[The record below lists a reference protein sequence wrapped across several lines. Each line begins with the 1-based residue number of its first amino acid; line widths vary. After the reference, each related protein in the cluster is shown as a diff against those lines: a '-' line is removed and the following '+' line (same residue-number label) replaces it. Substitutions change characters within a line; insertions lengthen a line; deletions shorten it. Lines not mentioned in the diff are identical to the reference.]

1 MSVFGLSLREEA
13 YCSALPA
20 RLPEFC
26 RLLEVPGGVL
36 DSQQLRRAVAD
47 RCAKFDLAW
56 GVRDLLDAGL
66 ARRLAEEGESLRFE
80 ALRKFESR
88 ARAALASGA
97 AWASFDLDAGRA
109 VVDAEYGRK
118 AFELLRQL
126 GGIVEK
132 LKHDWQLYIPVRIPA
147 PGEAAEPAKLLKF
160 RHELPLPQF
169 SLVFELHPH
178 EPGALAWDG
187 MGKLRYAAR
196 FWRICFDPT
205 SGNKLAPGALSRFLA
220 DDDQP
225 PEPLKILFA
234 PEGASAADDYTMTQI
249 SETVN
254 KWSDRK

>member
-1 MSVFGLSLREEA
+1 MSVFGLSFREEA
-13 YCSALPA
+13 HCAALPA
-20 RLPEFC
+20 QLPEFC

-36 DSQQLRRAVAD
+36 DQSQLRRSVAD
-47 RCAKFDLAW
+47 RCEKLRVAW
-56 GVRDLLDAGL
+56 GVRDLLDATL

-88 ARAALASGA
+88 ARAALSSGA
-97 AWASFDLDAGRA
+97 AWASFDIDAGRA
-109 VVDAEYGRK
+109 VVDPEYGRR

-126 GGIVEK
+126 GGMLER
-132 LKHDWQLYIPVRIPA
+132 LKHDWPLYLPVRIPA
-147 PGEAAEPAKLLKF
+147 PGAAAEPSRLLKF

-187 MGKLRYAAR
+187 MEKLRFAAR
-196 FWRICFDPT
+196 FWRIRFDPT

-220 DDDQP
+220 DDGLP

-254 KWSDRK
+254 KWSDSK